1 MADAGRK
8 DFLTKAKE
16 ELTPDSTKSQ
26 QDKIGE
32 AFTDTKDRIARG
44 VQPDDQKGTAQQ
56 IFDKGQRA
64 SDNQSGGATQAIG
77 DKVKS
82 ALGMDT
88 KPE

>member
-8 DFLTKAKE
+8 DFLTKAQE

-32 AFTDTKDRIARG
+32 AFTDAKDRIARG
-44 VQPDDQKGTAQQ
+44 VQPDDSKGTAQQ

-64 SDNQSGGATQAIG
+64 SDNHSGGSAQTIG
-77 DKVKS
+77 EKVKG
-82 ALGMDT
+82 ALGMDN
-88 KPE
+88 K

>member
-8 DFLTKAKE
+8 DFLTKAQE

-44 VQPDDQKGTAQQ
+44 AQPDDSKGTAQKV
-56 IFDKGQRA
+56 FDKGQRA
-64 SDNQSGGATQAIG
+64 SDNNSGGATQTIG
-77 DKVKS
+77 EKVKG

-88 KPE
+88 K